1 MAGYHRHRVLI
12 GVVVIV
18 GLVIALL
25 AAAPLFIDV
34 NAYKPEIVAQVKRAT
49 GRDAAIDGS
58 IRLSLLPTPSVEL
71 DGVKFSNLPGSKNPD
86 MVEVKS
92 VTVRP
97 SLLALL
103 TGKVEVA
110 EVTLVEPKIVLDINA
125 EGKPNWEFTP
135 SVAEATPAAA
145 KPGSPRPLSLGQL
158 TVANGTLIFS
168 DPKAGLTIAAE
179 KANFTASVGSIDGPY
194 SLTGGATINERPLA
208 IDLAVGAKGAT
219 GHTIDVALTAGGG
232 RLSYKGTLSELGSA
246 ARLSGMASASADN
259 LVAFAETLIRIAGQ
273 PMPALPPLLAGKFKF
288 DGPVEL
294 SPTSMS
300 AKDFRLALGDDS
312 GTGSLAFTLA
322 PSLAVEARFAARR
335 IDLDRWLASL
345 PLPKAVTP
353 LPATTDVTAVA
364 TTAPP
369 TPPPAASWLATLDA
383 KLAFEVGELIYN
395 KKPVRDV
402 ALELEARGGAVAV
415 PKFTATMPGELA
427 VQAKST
433 FSGDPTRPTV
443 AGDFSL
449 TAPKLRET
457 LAWLA
462 VDVSSIPASKLQQ
475 FGITGRMGSRNGNV
489 EVSQAAFELD
499 TLKGSGGIVVRFT
512 VPLSVVTHV
521 ELATLDLESYLPPPG
536 PTPAATASAAA
547 SVTPILALLGPSIGL
562 KLKVARIDFRG
573 DAITGIDIDVAR
585 DAGTLKMNDVRVA
598 NLAGAR
604 IAVRGAVASYWTD
617 KPRAD
622 VAFDI
627 DVPDMDRVMKLAGG
641 AGPAGPSA
649 GPSAG
654 LGALRLRGGVAGSW
668 DGLTLRNCALDAMG
682 WSVLAN
688 GALAVPG
695 GADGKKGSYKGSI
708 VVNGQP
714 IEAAID
720 ADLSGKKPVIAA
732 DLRTNTL
739 DFGRLGGGGTKGPRP
754 PRATADLAAQPI
766 GTPLRSVDG
775 TLKVSVASVSGA
787 PIALGG
793 AEIAASLKDG
803 LLTVSHLK
811 GGLYGGTISFS
822 GTVDG
827 TRPSLSFDFK
837 GEARDIKL
845 GELLRHSSGTNEIGS
860 LIRITLDGAMSATDV
875 ALRGSGAT
883 VAELRSSL
891 AGGAQLNGHI
901 VARADRFLQILGSA
915 ATGAVGGAIDVTLG
929 NIMSAFGDK
938 GGVGVGNLLNA
949 ISLVLNRYIN
959 HDNALTGHVE
969 IAGGVLGDKNLAL
982 QGNRATASIATRT
995 DLANA
1000 TTDTTINFILAEEPS
1015 APYLIVTARGPLGSP
1030 SYHAV
1035 RGGADDP
1042 PGMTRL
1048 FQNLPSVPIPNIPV
1062 PSISVPH
1069 IPTPHIPNIFGR

>member
-1 MAGYHRHRVLI
+1 MAGYNRHRVLI
-12 GVVVIV
+12 GVGVV
-18 GLVIALL
+18 GLVIAVL
-25 AAAPLFIDV
+25 AAAPLFVDV
-34 NAYKPEIVAQVKRAT
+34 NAYKPEIVAEVKRAT

-71 DGVKFSNLPGSKNPD
+71 DGVKFSNPPGSKNPS

-103 TGKVEVA
+103 TGTVEVA

-135 SVAEATPAAA
+135 SVAAATPAAS
-145 KPGSPRPLSLGQL
+145 KPSSPKPLSLGRL

-168 DPKAGLTIAAE
+168 DSKAGLAITAD

-194 SLTGGATINERPLA
+194 SLNGGATINDKPLA
-208 IDLAVGAKGAT
+208 IDLAVGAKGAA

-232 RLSYKGTLSELGSA
+232 KLSYKGTLSELGPA
-246 ARLSGMASASADN
+246 ARLSGVASASADN
-259 LVAFAETLIRIAGQ
+259 LVAFLETLVQIAGQ
-273 PMPALPPLLAGKFKF
+273 PKPGLPPLLAGKFKF

-300 AKDFRLALGDDS
+300 AKDFKMALGDDA
-312 GTGSLAFTLA
+312 GTGSLALTLA

-345 PLPKAVTP
+345 PLPEPVTP
-353 LPATTDVTAVA
+353 LPATTDATPVA
-364 TTAPP
+364 TA
-369 TPPPAASWLATLDA
+369 PPPAAGWLATLNA
-383 KLAFEVGELIYN
+383 GLALEVGELIYN
-395 KKPVRDV
+395 RKPVRDV
-402 ALELEARGGAVAV
+402 ALELQARGGAVAV
-415 PKFTATMPGELA
+415 PKFTATLPGDLA

-433 FSGDPTRPTV
+433 FSGDAARPTV
-443 AGDFSL
+443 SGDFSL
-449 TAPKLRET
+449 SAPKLRET

-462 VDVSSIPASKLQQ
+462 VDVASIPANKLQQ
-475 FGITGRMGSRNGNV
+475 LGIKGRMGSSNGNV
-489 EVSQAAFELD
+489 EVSQAVFELD
-499 TLKGSGGIVVRFT
+499 ELKGSGGIVVRFT

-521 ELATLDLESYLPPPG
+521 ELGTLDLDAYVPPPG
-536 PTPAATASAAA
+536 PTPAAAASAAA

-562 KLKVARIDFRG
+562 KLKVDRINYRG
-573 DAITGIDIDVAR
+573 DAVTGIDIDVAR
-585 DAGTLKMNDVRVA
+585 DAGTLKMNEFRVA

-604 IAVRGAVASYWTD
+604 LAVRGAVASYWTD

-641 AGPAGPSA
+641 APSA
-649 GPSAG
+649 GQSG
-654 LGALRLRGGVAGSW
+654 GIGALRLRGGVAGSW

-695 GADGKKGSYKGSI
+695 GADGKKGSYKGSL

-732 DLRTNTL
+732 DLKTNQL
-739 DFGRLGGGGTKGPRP
+739 DFGRLGGGGTTAPRS
-754 PRATADLAAQPI
+754 PRGSADLPSQPI
-766 GTPLRSVDG
+766 GTPLQSVDG
-775 TLKVSVASVSGA
+775 TLKVTVASVSGA
-787 PIALGG
+787 PVALGG
-793 AEIAASLKDG
+793 AEIVATLKDG
-803 LLTVSHLK
+803 VLTVSHLK
-811 GGLYGGTISFS
+811 GGLYGGTIDFS

-837 GEARDIKL
+837 GEVRDIRL
-845 GELLRHSSGTNEIGS
+845 GELLRHGSGTNEIGS
-860 LIRITLDGAMSATDV
+860 LIKITLDGSMNATGV
-875 ALRGSGAT
+875 SLRGSGTT

-901 VARADRFLQILGSA
+901 LARADRFLQILGSA
-915 ATGAVGGAIDVTLG
+915 ATGAVGGAIDITLG
-929 NIMSAFGDK
+929 NLMSAFGDK

-959 HDNALTGHVE
+959 HDNALAGHVE

-1000 TTDTTINFILAEEPS
+1000 TTDTTISFILAEEPS
-1015 APYLIVTARGPLGSP
+1015 APYLIVTARGPMGSP
-1030 SYHAV
+1030 AYHAV
-1035 RGGADDP
+1035 RGAADDP
-1042 PGMTRL
+1042 PGITRL
-1048 FQNLPSVPIPNIPV
+1048 FQNLPSVPLPNIPV

-1069 IPTPHIPNIFGR
+1069 IPTPHIPNPFGR